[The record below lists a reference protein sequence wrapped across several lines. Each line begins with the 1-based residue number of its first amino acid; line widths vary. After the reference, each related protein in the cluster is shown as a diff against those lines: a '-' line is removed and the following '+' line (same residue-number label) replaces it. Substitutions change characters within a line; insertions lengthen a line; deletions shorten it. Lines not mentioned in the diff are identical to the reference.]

1 MKEKIKTIKML
12 IGMLKEKNTGIFIC
26 KGKEGTQILT
36 YGNVRNMT
44 NLLGEAIDKDEAAG
58 RYLIL
63 GALANIFSKGKVPY
77 LNDEGLEK
85 LQKIALNSKE
95 EQEQKQESETKKPD
109 NIRLAVEKLS
119 FTEGGAR

>member
-1 MKEKIKTIKML
+1 MKGKIKTIKML

-26 KGKEGTQILT
+26 KGKKETLILS

-63 GALANIFSKGKVPY
+63 GALANIINNEKVPY
-77 LNDEGLEK
+77 LNNKGLEI
-85 LQKIALNSKE
+85 LQEIALNSKK
-95 EQEQKQESETKKPD
+95 EQE
-109 NIRLAVEKLS
+109 
-119 FTEGGAR
+119 